1 MPACPLAT
9 VIYRFDD
16 ASRFPVFESHT
27 TAKGSVTVQSACEK
41 PSPLGGRGLGE
52 GGDFVRIGYER
63 TEADETELAV
73 VLALPLVAVDGRPRQ
88 LLLDVLG
95 DASGCHLRLEG
106 MDAEGGIS
114 AFSFGAVAFQGWRT
128 LRADAS
134 KPVPP
139 LQFHRLRIT
148 AAPSFAALRLGLR
161 SLSLTGPVRFVPPG
175 LARSV
180 S

>member
-1 MPACPLAT
+1 MPAYPLAT

-27 TAKGSVTVQSACEK
+27 TAKGPVTVQTQ
-41 PSPLGGRGLGE
+41 RDDT
-52 GGDFVRIGYER
+52 GDFVRIAYAR
-63 TEADETELAV
+63 TEADETEFAI

-106 MDAEGGIS
+106 MDAGGVIS
-114 AFSFGAVAFQGWRT
+114 AFSFGAVTFQGWRT

-161 SLSLTGPVRFVPPG
+161 SLSLTGPVRLLPPG
-175 LARSV
+175 IARSA

>member
-27 TAKGSVTVQSACEK
+27 TAKGSVTVQTQ
-41 PSPLGGRGLGE
+41 RDDT
-52 GGDFVRIGYER
+52 GDFVRIGYER
-63 TEADETELAV
+63 TEADGTEVAI
-73 VLALPLVAVDGRPRQ
+73 VLALPLVAVEGRPGQ

-106 MDAEGGIS
+106 MDAGG
-114 AFSFGAVAFQGWRT
+114 ALLALFFGAVTFQGWRT

-148 AAPSFAALRLGLR
+148 AVPASVAVRLGLR
-161 SLSLTGPVRFVPPG
+161 SLSLTGPVRLAPPG
-175 LARSV
+175 VAGYNRESQE
-180 S
+180 

>member
-1 MPACPLAT
+1 MPACSLAT

-27 TAKGSVTVQSACEK
+27 TAKGPVTVQTQ
-41 PSPLGGRGLGE
+41 RDDT
-52 GGDFVRIGYER
+52 GDFVRIGYER

-106 MDAEGGIS
+106 MDAEGALL
-114 AFSFGAVAFQGWRT
+114 AFSFGAVTFQGWRT
-128 LRADAS
+128 LRVDAS
-134 KPVPP
+134 DPVPP

-161 SLSLTGPVRFVPPG
+161 SLSLTGPVRLVPPG
-175 LARSV
+175 LARSA

>member
-27 TAKGSVTVQSACEK
+27 TAKGSVTVQTE
-41 PSPLGGRGLGE
+41 RDDT
-52 GGDFVRIGYER
+52 GDFVRIGYQR
-63 TEADETELAV
+63 TEADETEFAI

-106 MDAEGGIS
+106 MDAEGGIP
-114 AFSFGAVAFQGWRT
+114 AFSFGAVTFQGWRT
-128 LRADAS
+128 LHADAS
-134 KPVPP
+134 KLVPP

-148 AAPSFAALRLGLR
+148 AAGSFAALRLGLR
-161 SLSLTGPVRFVPPG
+161 SLSLTGPVHLVPPG